1 MIVKP
6 AYQIDLVMPHFRP
19 INRNTDQFATLAM
32 NDHLPKHRLALF
44 VVETV
49 GQLDLKEIED
59 SYGTGGSVAYHPSV
73 MFCILIFG
81 YATGT
86 FSSRKL
92 EYATH
97 DSVSFQYVA
106 ANERPDHDTI
116 NQFRLRFLNEFKSLM
131 IKVLMIANIMKMLN
145 LFNLAADGTKLHA
158 NASRHSALSYG
169 HIDKLEVKLTG
180 EVEKLMVLAEESNRE
195 IVPKGMN
202 VAKEIALRKDQLA
215 TMAAAKTVLEQRAA
229 VRYEQECA
237 EHAEKLALR
246 EAKAKESGE
255 SPRGKEPK
263 APVEGAR
270 DKDQI
275 NLTDAESRIM
285 KTPGG
290 GFDQCYNG
298 QISVDM
304 DSMLIVTADVVQAC
318 NDKQQIEPILQ
329 HIKEL
334 PDELGKA
341 GNLAADTGY
350 FSERNAIACAA
361 EGIVPLIAEKRES
374 HHPDPLE
381 RFEEPPPL
389 KQDATVL
396 ETMRHLL
403 KTMTGKGLYAK
414 RKSTVEPVFGII
426 KAIMGFR
433 QFSLRGLEK
442 VRGEFNLVALAWNI
456 KRMAVLR
463 QNFA

>member
-6 AYQIDLVMPHFRP
+6 TYQLELFMPHFRP

-32 NDHLPKHRLALF
+32 NEHLPKHRLALF

-49 GQLDLKEIED
+49 GQMDLKEIED
-59 SYGTGGSVAYHPSV
+59 SYGTGGSAAYHPAI
-73 MFCILIFG
+73 MFGILIFG

-131 IKVLMIANIMKMLN
+131 IQVLMTAKVMKMLN
-145 LFNLAADGTKLHA
+145 LFNLAVDGTKLHA

-169 HIDKLEVKLTG
+169 HIGKLEVKLTE
-180 EVEKLMVLAEESNRE
+180 EVERLMVLAEESNRE
-195 IVPKGMN
+195 KVPKGMN
-202 VAKEIALRKDQLA
+202 VAEEIILRKDRLT

-229 VRYEQECA
+229 ERYELESA
-237 EHAEKLALR
+237 EYAEKLAQR
-246 EAKAKESGE
+246 EAKAKESGK
-255 SPRGKEPK
+255 PARGKEPK

-290 GFDQCYNG
+290 GFEQCYNG

-304 DSMLIVTADVVQAC
+304 DSMLIVTTDVVQAC
-318 NDKQQIEPILQ
+318 NDKQQIEPVLQ
-329 HIKEL
+329 HINGL
-334 PDELGKA
+334 PDELGKV

-350 FSERNAIACAA
+350 FSERNAVASAA
-361 EGIVPLIAEKRES
+361 QGIVPLIAEKRES

-389 KQDATVL
+389 KRDATVL
-396 ETMRHLL
+396 EAMRHLL
-403 KTMTGKGLYAK
+403 KTMTGKGIYAK